1 MSIEAIK
8 QAFETL
14 VGSVIRVT
22 NEIVELFSEIEK
34 YAEEAQEVADQRAEE
49 RKRWGHPP
57 NRQIEAYSQPVRKI
71 RPHARS
77 FGKR

>member
-14 VGSVIRVT
+14 AGSVIRVT
-22 NEIVELFSEIEK
+22 DEIVEPFSEIEK

-49 RKRWGHPP
+49 RKRWGRPP

-71 RPHARS
+71 RPQARS